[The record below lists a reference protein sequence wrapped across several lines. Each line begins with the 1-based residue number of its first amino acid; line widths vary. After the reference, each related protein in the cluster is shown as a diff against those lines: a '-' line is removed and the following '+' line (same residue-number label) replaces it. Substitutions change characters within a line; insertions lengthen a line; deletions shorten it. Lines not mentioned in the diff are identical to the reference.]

1 MTAHFPAY
9 TFPFDMATM
18 TAPVAVKAATLSVLC
33 VHNRYIQPGGED
45 QVFESESRLLA
56 ENGVRVEK
64 VEEQTTYPNGLV
76 RKIEAAVDC
85 VWSRSWH
92 QEFKSI
98 LRRVKPDVV
107 HIHNFFSV
115 MSPSIYY
122 ACKDEGVPVVQT
134 LHNYRLACPAA
145 SFYRDGKVCE
155 ECIDRGPFHAVK
167 YGCYRD
173 SKLAT
178 AALAAMIEVHRRK
191 HTWTEMI
198 DCYVALTEFARKKMI
213 QAGLP
218 AEKIVVKPNFVL
230 PDPGPRTGDGDYAL
244 FVGRLVDLKGVGT
257 LIKAWSKLPASIPL
271 VVAGDGPFRPEME
284 KFISDLNLKNVDYR
298 GRLSRQHTLA
308 AMKGARFLMFPS
320 EWYEGFPVT
329 IAESFACG
337 VPVICSRLGGMQ
349 EIVADGRTGLHFTAG
364 DAADMAEKA
373 KWAWSNRDATRAMGF
388 AARAEFE
395 AKYSAERN
403 FGMLTQIYEKV
414 IAHPSPSTL
423 PAEGARVSR
432 VHS

>member
-1 MTAHFPAY
+1 
-9 TFPFDMATM
+9 MATL
-18 TAPVAVKAATLSVLC
+18 TVPTAVKAASLSVLC

-45 QVFESESRLLA
+45 QVFESETQLLA

-64 VEEQTTYPNGLV
+64 VEEQTTYPGGVV

-92 QEFKSI
+92 QKFKM
-98 LRRVKPDVV
+98 LLQRFRPDVV

-115 MSPSIYY
+115 ISPSVYY
-122 ACKDEGVPVVQT
+122 ACKEEGVPVVQT

-145 SFYRDGKVCE
+145 SFYRDGKICE
-155 ECIDRGPFHAVK
+155 ECLDQGPFHAVR

-178 AALAAMIEVHRRK
+178 AALAAMLEVHRRK
-191 HTWTEMI
+191 NTWSEMV
-198 DCYVALTEFARKKMI
+198 DCYVALTEFAREKMI
-213 QAGLP
+213 QGGLP
-218 AEKIVVKPNFVL
+218 AEKIRGKPNFVL
-230 PDPGPRTGDGDYAL
+230 PDPGPRACTGEYAL

-257 LIKAWSKLPASIPL
+257 LIKAWSKLPPTIPL
-271 VVAGDGPFRPEME
+271 VIAGDGPFRPEME
-284 KFISDLNLKNVDYR
+284 KLIADLKLTNVNYR
-298 GRLSRQHTLA
+298 GRLSRQDTLA
-308 AMKGARFLMFPS
+308 AMKSARFLMFPS

-337 VPVICSRLGGMQ
+337 VPVLCSRLGGMQ
-349 EIVADGRTGLHFTAG
+349 EIVDDGRTGLHFTPG
-364 DAADMAEKA
+364 DPSDLADKVQ
-373 KWAWSNRDATRAMGF
+373 WAWSRPKETSTMGF

-403 FGMLTQIYEKV
+403 FGMLTEIYESV
-414 IAHPSPSTL
+414 ISRTK
-423 PAEGARVSR
+423 GARVSH
-432 VHS
+432 VYSS